1 VPLRKLNPI
10 MESTQQ
16 LAPLGSRGQSATL
29 AERPI
34 VLEARNVWKRFCRD
48 LKRSLLYG
56 VLDIQKEI
64 LGQSQRTE
72 RLRSKE
78 FWALQNVDF
87 ELRAGSSLGLVGL
100 NGCGKTTLMRV
111 LSGLVKPTYGHVIV
125 HGRMAPLLALGA
137 GFIPVLTGR
146 ENIFTNL
153 SVLGLT
159 QEEIEQRFDEVVNF
173 AEIGYALDAPVQSY
187 SSGMVARLGFA
198 CAICTQPDVMLIDE
212 VLAVGDLKF
221 REKCIGAIEKLRARG
236 TAMIMVHHSPDLL
249 LTVCDQAIYMVKGEV
264 MNSGDAPSV
273 IEQYER
279 ELYLTRRAPRS
290 RNSDTSDAPPG
301 VEDVGRNGVMEIEH
315 MAILDEGG
323 NEVSQVECGEPC
335 DVEISF
341 TAFEPGHRLLARLT
355 VYRLPHVKNIA
366 ANQQEVQV
374 LVLNSGKDGVQLG
387 PFAAGPHRI
396 RLALPLVVLPPAR
409 YKVTAHF
416 YSGAEVVASFQGPK
430 FEVTYVGVGVGG
442 PFFQPRG
449 WFVDDQPAPP
459 KDTVEA

>member
-1 VPLRKLNPI
+1 
-10 MESTQQ
+10 MESIE
-16 LAPLGSRGQSATL
+16 SAAEAAIGKPFRASTPV
-29 AERPI
+29 AERPV
-34 VLEARNVWKRFCRD
+34 VLEAHNVWKRFCRD

-64 LGQSQRTE
+64 FGQGQRADQ
-72 RLRSKE
+72 LRKKE
-78 FWALQNVDF
+78 FWALQNVEF

-111 LSGLVKPTYGHVIV
+111 LSGLVKPTFGSVTV
-125 HGRMAPLLALGA
+125 RGRMAPLLALGA

-159 QEEIEQRFDEVVNF
+159 QEEIEARFDEVVDF
-173 AEIGYALDAPVQSY
+173 SEIGYALDAPVQSY

-221 REKCIGAIEKLRARG
+221 REKCIGAIEKLRAGG

-249 LTVCDQAIYMVKGEV
+249 LTVCDQALYMVKGEV
-264 MNSGDAPSV
+264 VSSGDAPTV

-279 ELYLTRRAPRS
+279 ELYLTRRTPRS
-290 RNSDTSDAPPG
+290 RTGGNGASNAAPDDEG
-301 VEDVGRNGVMEIEH
+301 SCSGGVMEFEH
-315 MAILDEGG
+315 MAVLDEEG
-323 NEVSQVECGEPC
+323 NEVSQIECGRPCGVAIDFTVTEP
-335 DVEISF
+335 D
-341 TAFEPGHRLLARLT
+341 HRLLARLS

-374 LVLNSGKDGVQLG
+374 LVLNSGKDGVALG
-387 PFAAGPHRI
+387 PFTVGPHRI
-396 RLALPLVVLPPAR
+396 QLALPLVVLPPAR
-409 YKVTAHF
+409 YKITAHF
-416 YSGAEVVASFQGPK
+416 YSGAEVVGSFQGPK
-430 FEVTYVGVGVGG
+430 FEVTYAGVGVGG
-442 PFFQPRG
+442 PFFQPRS
-449 WFVDDQPAPP
+449 WLVDDQPALL
-459 KDTVEA
+459 KDNVEE

>member
-1 VPLRKLNPI
+1 
-10 MESTQQ
+10 MESVQQ
-16 LAPLGSRGQSATL
+16 LAVAGNRGQIAPAS
-29 AERPI
+29 ERPV
-34 VLEARNVWKRFCRD
+34 VLEAQSVWKRFCRD

-64 LGQSQRTE
+64 IGRGQRAE
-72 RLRSKE
+72 RLRPKE

-87 ELRAGSSLGLVGL
+87 ELRAGASLGLVGL

-111 LSGLVKPTYGHVIV
+111 LSGLVKPTFGSVTV
-125 HGRMAPLLALGA
+125 RGRMAPLLALGA

-146 ENIFTNL
+146 ENIYTNL

-159 QEEIEQRFDEVVNF
+159 QQEIEERFDEVVDF

-187 SSGMVARLGFA
+187 SSGMTARLGFA

-221 REKCIGAIEKLRARG
+221 REKCIGAIERLRSRG

-264 MNSGDAPSV
+264 VSSGDAPSV

-279 ELYLTRRAPRS
+279 DLYLTRRTVRS
-290 RNSDTSDAPPG
+290 RTGQGGGGGAEPVS
-301 VEDVGRNGVMEIEH
+301 VESSEQGGIMEIEH
-315 MAILDEGG
+315 MAMLDAEG
-323 NEVSQVECGEPC
+323 NETSQIECGKPC
-335 DVEISF
+335 KAEVTF
-341 TAFEPGHRLLARLT
+341 TTFEPDHRLMARLSI
-355 VYRLPHVKNIA
+355 YRLPHVKNIA

-374 LVLNSGKDGVQLG
+374 LALNSGKDAVVLG
-387 PFAAGPHRI
+387 PFAVGQHRI
-396 RLALPLVVLPPAR
+396 SIDFPLVVLPPAR
-409 YKVTAHF
+409 YKITAHF

-430 FEVTYVGVGVGG
+430 FEVTYAGLGVGG
-442 PFFQPRG
+442 PFFQPRT
-449 WFVDDQPAPP
+449 WLVDDQPAPS
-459 KDTVEA
+459 KDSHRD